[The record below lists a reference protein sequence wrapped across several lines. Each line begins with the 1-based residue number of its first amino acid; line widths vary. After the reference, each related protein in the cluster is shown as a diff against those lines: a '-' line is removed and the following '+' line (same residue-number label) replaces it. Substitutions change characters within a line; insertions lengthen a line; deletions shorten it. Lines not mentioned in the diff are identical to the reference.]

1 MKDTCLILIVIA
13 AIFAVV
19 LSCSKLEPVAPAEK

>member
-19 LSCSKLEPVAPAEK
+19 PSCAKFEPVAPAEK